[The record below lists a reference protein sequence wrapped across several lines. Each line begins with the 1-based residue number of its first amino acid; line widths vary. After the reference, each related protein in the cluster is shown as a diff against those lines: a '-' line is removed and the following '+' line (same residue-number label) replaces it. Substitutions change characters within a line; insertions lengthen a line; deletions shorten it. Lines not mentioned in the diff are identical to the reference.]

1 MNFHNRHHANTR
13 TGHLYLCMSGASD
26 GVIDVI
32 MQPIVVFKFG
42 GTISSSDFF
51 DVNPV
56 QNIANLLGIDPAKIR
71 IANIVRE
78 NSNRLDENNV
88 EVDIDIGP
96 GFQESFD
103 SDSDKQDEVFKDVAS
118 TASNLQDRIREDKL
132 PKDQGFSADEAVV
145 AVLPSPPADEV
156 FFYHVKIDLTN
167 CFISYIRS
175 RHFSILLLGQ
185 I

>member
-1 MNFHNRHHANTR
+1 MNFHNCHHANTR

-78 NSNRLDENNV
+78 NSNRLDDNNV

-103 SDSDKQDEVFKDVAS
+103 SDSDNQDEIFKGVAS

-156 FFYHVKIDLTN
+156 FFYHVKIDVTI
-167 CFISYIRS
+167 CFISNINS
-175 RHFSILLLGQ
+175 WHFSIFC
-185 I
+185 